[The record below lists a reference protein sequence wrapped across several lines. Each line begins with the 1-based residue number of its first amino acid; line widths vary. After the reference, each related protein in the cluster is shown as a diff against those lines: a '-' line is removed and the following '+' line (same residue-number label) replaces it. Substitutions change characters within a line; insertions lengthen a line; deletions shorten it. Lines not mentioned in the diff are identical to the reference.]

1 MVKNFGSKTVQIAV
15 NAVVTSHLLVC
26 LYSAAGKKAKRQGFY
41 TRRAVTC
48 TRCAVDRKD
57 QTVTLQGG
65 TDTISGNESFLGNE
79 LREGVFWTF
88 GFPKLERIF
97 SRFKLVTK
105 NDLAPRKGLLLGPCF
120 VAPKVLREEAA
131 SAEIVPRKWPKVPF
145 YRALALQT
153 DIKIE

>member
-1 MVKNFGSKTVQIAV
+1 MAMND
-15 NAVVTSHLLVC
+15 VVTSHLLVC

-88 GFPKLERIF
+88 GFPKLKRLF
-97 SRFKLVTK
+97 SRIKLVTK
-105 NDLAPRKGLLLGPCF
+105 NDLAPRKGLLLGLCF
-120 VAPKVLREEAA
+120 VAEGLVGRSSFGWSCSYEMTEGSFSWSFRITNRLKSRMT
-131 SAEIVPRKWPKVPF
+131 F
-145 YRALALQT
+145 
-153 DIKIE
+153 

>member
-1 MVKNFGSKTVQIAV
+1 MVKNFGSKTVQIAMNV
-15 NAVVTSHLLVC
+15 VVTSHLLVC
-26 LYSAAGKKAKRQGFY
+26 LYSTADKKAKRQDFY
-41 TRRAVTC
+41 TRRTPAC
-48 TRCAVDRKD
+48 TRCVVDRRD

-65 TDTISGNESFLGNE
+65 TATRWEIESFLGNE

-97 SRFKLVTK
+97 SRFKPVTK

-145 YRALALQT
+145 YRASALQT

>member
-65 TDTISGNESFLGNE
+65 TDTISGNESFLDNE

-97 SRFKLVTK
+97 HGSSSL
-105 NDLAPRKGLLLGPCF
+105 RKT
-120 VAPKVLREEAA
+120 
-131 SAEIVPRKWPKVPF
+131 I
-145 YRALALQT
+145 
-153 DIKIE
+153 

>member
-1 MVKNFGSKTVQIAV
+1 MQIAV

-26 LYSAAGKKAKRQGFY
+26 LYSAAGKKAKRQNFY
-41 TRRAVTC
+41 TRRTPAR
-48 TRCAVDRKD
+48 TRCVVDRRD
-57 QTVTLQGG
+57 RTVTLQGG
-65 TDTISGNESFLGNE
+65 AATRWEIESFLDNE
-79 LREGVFWTF
+79 LREGVFQTF
-88 GFPKLERIF
+88 GAPKLKRLF
-97 SRFKLVTK
+97 SRIKLVTK

-145 YRALALQT
+145 YRASALQT